1 MIISPVVCVQLLSAI
16 SGRFS
21 KQISMA
27 AVRPARVIGY
37 DRVIPPLVLLM
48 DHHHAG
54 SRRLGDGGHHQ
65 ADGGQPHS
73 AVLLSFCRL

>member
-37 DRVIPPLVLLM
+37 DRVIPPLVLM
-48 DHHHAG
+48 DHHHVG

-65 ADGGQPHS
+65 VDGGLPHS

>member
-1 MIISPVVCVQLLSAI
+1 
-16 SGRFS
+16 
-21 KQISMA
+21 MA

-65 ADGGQPHS
+65 ADGGLPHS

>member
-1 MIISPVVCVQLLSAI
+1 
-16 SGRFS
+16 
-21 KQISMA
+21 MA

-37 DRVIPPLVLLM
+37 DRVIPPLVLM
-48 DHHHAG
+48 DHHHVG

-65 ADGGQPHS
+65 VDGGLPHS